1 MMRTIQT
8 ESVSGFRSSYDAVLK
23 KLVNGPVLLLQR
35 SSLAAVVVAGEEWNE
50 LQARLVAQQQEISA
64 LKMQLRNALL
74 DKHSLEM
81 QHVPGQAMSWE
92 QVQQAVSPLEPVH
105 G

>member
-1 MMRTIQT
+1 MHTIQT

-35 SSLAAVVVAGEEWNE
+35 STLAAVVVAGEEWND
-50 LQARLVAQQQEISA
+50 LQARLAAQQQEITA
-64 LKMQLRNALL
+64 LKTQLRNALL
-74 DKHSLEM
+74 DKHSIEM
-81 QHVPGQAMSWE
+81 QHVPGAAIPWE
-92 QVQQAVSPLEPVH
+92 QVQQEGSPLEPVH

>member
-1 MMRTIQT
+1 MRTIQT

-35 SSLAAVVVAGEEWNE
+35 SSLAAVVVAGEEWND
-50 LQARLVAQQQEISA
+50 LQARLAAQQQEISA

-74 DKHSLEM
+74 DKRSLEM

-92 QVQQAVSPLEPVH
+92 QVQQVVSPLEPVH

>member
-1 MMRTIQT
+1 MSTIQT
-8 ESVSGFRSSYDAVLK
+8 ESVSGFRSSYDTVLK

-35 SSLAAVVVAGEEWNE
+35 STLAAVVVAGEEWNE

-64 LKMQLRNALL
+64 LKTQLRNALL
-74 DKHSLEM
+74 DKRSLEM
-81 QHVPGQAMSWE
+81 QHVSGQAIPWE
-92 QVQQAVSPLEPVH
+92 QVQQEVSPLEPVH